1 MSTELASA
9 IHVLGGGGHGKVVVD
24 ALLCGGWPVNSIHVH
39 DDTPR
44 TGGLLGCT
52 MRSPL
57 RLPAQPAAKVHAA
70 IGNAGIRQQLLAAW
84 PEADWLLI
92 RHPRAVCAASG
103 TIGFGTF
110 VAALSIIGPEAQVGR
125 GVIVNHGAVVDH
137 DAQVGDFS
145 HIGPLASLGGGA
157 RVGRQVLV
165 GAGAR
170 ILPGVRIGDGA
181 TVGAGAVVLND
192 IEPGGRVAGVPAR
205 YLNGRT

>member
-9 IHVLGGGGHGKVVVD
+9 IYVLGGGGHGKVVVD
-24 ALLCGGWPVNSIHVH
+24 ALRCGGWPAHCIHVH

-44 TGGLLGCT
+44 AGGLLGCA
-52 MRSPL
+52 MQPPL

-70 IGNAGIRQQLLAAW
+70 IGNASFRQQLLAAW

-92 RHPRAVCAASG
+92 RHPRAVCAPSG
-103 TIGFGTF
+103 TIGPGTF
-110 VAALSIIGPEAQVGR
+110 VAALAIIGPEAQVGR

-137 DAQVGDFS
+137 DAHIGDFS

-157 RVGRQVLV
+157 RVGNHVLI

-170 ILPGVRIGDGA
+170 ILPGVSIGHGA

-192 IEPGGRVAGVPAR
+192 VEPGSRVGGVPAR